1 MTNESVYTKYT
12 VKDYHTALLEIEFAL
27 AGLRELVQYGR
38 ASIDTFSPFMV
49 RKIDDRIDRIQAAL
63 DSVEVHRLGH
73 E

>member
-27 AGLRELVQYGR
+27 AGLSEFVQYGR
-38 ASIDTFSPFMV
+38 ASIDTFSPFMAHM
-49 RKIDDRIDRIQAAL
+49 IDDKIDRIQAAL